1 MFFCHFKRRV
11 NQSFLQVCNIKKKAK
26 KADKNKKVKEVHDF
40 DFERIKKL
48 SRE

>member
-1 MFFCHFKRRV
+1 MFFAISKGESIKV
-11 NQSFLQVCNIKKKAK
+11 FLQVCNIKKKAK